1 MNRSVLLLSIA
12 IAFGLAGCSRLAY
25 QEGMSALSLGRD
37 TEAAR
42 SLEVA
47 ERGTTREAASGALAM
62 LYLKQHRYDEALSR
76 FRQLESVGKLTSD
89 LALPYAQ
96 CFVAL
101 GRYDEAI
108 PRLQALSNTDPAAAK
123 LLEDIAALGLRTSEE
138 LLQVHAIEVSP
149 RVRWRWMRRF
159 KQFETTSTPVIY
171 DSTLYFSAT
180 TRRWLRRGVPPTD
193 LWQAPFDLL
202 PDPDGTYRVEAT
214 PLKGL
219 NSPFHDAAPAFHPDG
234 RTVVF
239 SRTDVPVAP
248 TWKERLKLP
257 SSWVLDHPIQLF
269 TTTVSWPDGYE
280 QAMRLPFCD
289 GMHRFAHPAFS
300 ADGSTLYFT
309 SDRPGGYGGTDLWSV
324 VWNGTTWG
332 EPVNCGSAVNT
343 AENEAFPS
351 LTGDTLWF
359 SSDGHRS
366 VGGLDLLYSLR
377 TPRGWGDPVDVLP
390 EPLNSSRDD
399 FAAHVVAD
407 PAAAGQV
414 GVFSSE
420 RTGKDAL
427 YLFHRRPWTVDLV
440 VHVVLDANGS
450 PVSGISGTLEFPGSS
465 REPVPFTTDFGG
477 DARMTFARPDSVRIV
492 LPDAVDC
499 DPTTFRYPQDA
510 AIRYHE
516 VEERIAF
523 WQRRGCVDPVA
534 CNFDSE
540 ATVVDWALCVYAQ
553 PMRKCNG
560 DCLYDWDKDG
570 LCDEECDPRRFEKG
584 ENLKTAVGPD
594 PRTVTVPPYGCTY
607 PNACNFDPNA
617 TRDNGTCDFVSCFG
631 ERPPTA
637 RLPRTSGGAENRV
650 VPGTGEDPRSEGST
664 WSAEDPRSEG
674 STWSTEDPRSEGST
688 WSAEDRKTAEGLD
701 SLAAR
706 PPATE
711 PMNRPTP
718 SIPRGI
724 EPDFPEND
732 NPLVDEMNLFW
743 DLDKAEV
750 RPQHR
755 PELSLMADYLREH
768 PASRVLITSHC
779 DARASQN
786 YNDRL
791 SRRRSDA
798 VRQELVARGVRPD
811 QMVSL
816 GRSEDVLG
824 RDCPDG
830 NCDEEVLQG
839 HRKSEVRFIS
849 PDMKYI
855 VHRVGPGETLQSV
868 AKLHGIPTRNLMEIN
883 ELEEP
888 FVRQEQELLIALP
901 RN

>member
-47 ERGTTREAASGALAM
+47 ERGTTRDAASSALAM
-62 LYLKQHRYDEALSR
+62 LYLKQHRYEEALSR
-76 FRQLESVGKLTSD
+76 FRQLESVGKLTPE

-108 PRLQALSNTDPAAAK
+108 PRLQALSSKDPAAAK
-123 LLEDIAALGLRTSEE
+123 LLEDIASLGLRSTEE
-138 LLQVHAIEVSP
+138 LLQVHAVEAAP
-149 RVRWRWMRRF
+149 YVRWKWMRRF
-159 KQFETTSTPVIY
+159 KQFRTATAPVFV
-171 DSTLYFSAT
+171 DSTLYFTAT
-180 TRRWLRRGVPPTD
+180 SRRWLRREVPPTEV
-193 LWQAPFDLL
+193 WQAPFDLL
-202 PDPDGTYRVEAT
+202 PDPDGVYRAVAT
-214 PLKGL
+214 PVKGL
-219 NSPFHDAAPAFHPDG
+219 NSPFHDATPTFHPDG

-239 SRTDVPVAP
+239 SRTDVPAAP

-257 SSWVLDHPIQLF
+257 ASWVLNHPIQLF
-269 TTTVSWPDGYE
+269 STRVSWPDGFE
-280 QAMRLPFCD
+280 EAVRLPFCD
-289 GMHRFAHPAFS
+289 GVNRYVHPAFS

-332 EPVNCGSAVNT
+332 EPVNCGSTINT
-343 AENEAFPS
+343 AGNEAFPS

-359 SSDGHRS
+359 SSDGHRT

-377 TPRGWGDPVDVLP
+377 TPRGWGEPVDVLP

-407 PAAAGQV
+407 PAAAGQA
-414 GVFSSE
+414 GVFASDRS
-420 RTGKDAL
+420 GKDGL

-450 PVSGISGTLEFPGSS
+450 PVAGISGTLEFPGSS
-465 REPVPFTTDFGG
+465 REPVPFTTDFAG

-534 CNFDSE
+534 CNFDPE
-540 ATVVDWALCVYAQ
+540 ATVVDWSLCVYAQ

-617 TRDNGTCDFVSCFG
+617 TRDNGTCDFVSCYG

-637 RLPRTSGGAENRV
+637 RLPKALDGSENRMSQRR
-650 VPGTGEDPRSEGST
+650 GEDPRSEGSM
-664 WSAEDPRSEG
+664 RS
-674 STWSTEDPRSEGST
+674 T
-688 WSAEDRKTAEGLD
+688 EDRKTAGGLD

-718 SIPRGI
+718 SIPRSI

-743 DLDKAEV
+743 DLDKAAI

-755 PELSLMADYLREH
+755 PELELMADYLREH
-768 PASRVLITSHC
+768 PESRVLITSHC
-779 DARASQN
+779 DARASQS

-798 VRQELVARGVRPD
+798 VRQELVAQGVRSD
-811 QMVSL
+811 QMISL

-830 NCDEEVLQG
+830 NCDEAVLQS
-839 HRKSEVRFIS
+839 HRKTEVRFVS

-868 AKLHGIPTRNLMEIN
+868 AKAHGIPTRNLMEIN

>member
-1 MNRSVLLLSIA
+1 MNRSVLLLCLASVL
-12 IAFGLAGCSRLAY
+12 GLAGCSRLAY
-25 QEGMSALSLGRD
+25 QEGVAARAVGRD

-42 SLEVA
+42 AFEAA
-47 ERGTTREAASGALAM
+47 ERGTNKDDASRELAT
-62 LYLKQHRYDEALSR
+62 LYLKQHRYEEALSR
-76 FRQLESVGKLTSD
+76 FRQLEAVGKLTPE
-89 LALPYAQ
+89 LTLPYAQ
-96 CFVAL
+96 CLVAL

-108 PRLQALSNTDPAAAK
+108 PRLQALRLDPTAAK
-123 LLEDIAALGLRTSEE
+123 LLEDIASLGARATEE
-138 LLQVHAIEVSP
+138 LLQVHVVEAAP
-149 RVRWRWMRRF
+149 YVRWKWMRRF
-159 KQFETTSTPVIY
+159 KQFRTTSAPVVA
-171 DSTLYFSAT
+171 DSTLFFTAT
-180 TRRWLRRGVPPTD
+180 PRRWLRRELPPTD
-193 LWQAPFDLL
+193 VWQAPFDWL
-202 PDPDGTYRVEAT
+202 PDPDGVYRVHAR
-214 PLKGL
+214 PVKGL
-219 NSPFHDAAPAFHPDG
+219 NSPLHDATPTFHPDG
-234 RTVVF
+234 RTVIF
-239 SRTDVPVAP
+239 SRTDVPAAP
-248 TWKERLKLP
+248 SWKARLKLP
-257 SSWVLDHPIQLF
+257 ANWALNHPIQLF
-269 TTTVSWPDGYE
+269 TTRVTWPSGFE
-280 QAMRLPFCD
+280 EAVRLPFCD
-289 GMHRFAHPAFS
+289 GVHRFAHPAFS
-300 ADGSTLYFT
+300 ADGSTLYFM

-332 EPVNCGSAVNT
+332 EPVNCGSAINT
-343 AENEAFPS
+343 AGNEAFPS

-359 SSDGHRS
+359 SSDGHRT

-377 TPRGWGDPVDVLP
+377 TPLGWGAPVDALP

-399 FAAHVVAD
+399 FGAHVATD
-407 PAAAGQV
+407 PAGAGHV
-414 GVFSSE
+414 GVFASDRS
-420 RTGKDAL
+420 GKDGL
-427 YLFHRRPWTVDLV
+427 YLFHRRPWTVDLL
-440 VHVVLDANGS
+440 VHVVLDADGS
-450 PVSGISGTLEFPGSS
+450 PVAGISGTLEFPGSS
-465 REPVPFTTDFGG
+465 REPVPFTTDFAGE
-477 DARMTFARPDSVRIV
+477 ARMTFARPDSVRIV

-534 CNFDSE
+534 CNFDPE
-540 ATVVDWALCVYAQ
+540 ATVVDWSLCVYAQ

-617 TRDNGTCDFVSCFG
+617 TRDNGTCDFVSCYR

-637 RLPRTSGGAENRV
+637 RLPRVSGGAENPV
-650 VPGTGEDPRSEGST
+650 TPATKPGTAADSRQVER
-664 WSAEDPRSEG
+664 A
-674 STWSTEDPRSEGST
+674 
-688 WSAEDRKTAEGLD
+688 D
-701 SLAAR
+701 SLAPR
-706 PPATE
+706 TPSSE
-711 PMNRPTP
+711 PMNRPEP
-718 SIPRGI
+718 SVPRGI
-724 EPDFPEND
+724 APDFPEND
-732 NPLVDEMNLFW
+732 DPVVDEMNLFW
-743 DLDKAEV
+743 DLDKAAI

-755 PELSLMADYLREH
+755 PELALMADYLREH
-768 PASRVLITSHC
+768 PESRVLITSHC

-798 VRQELVARGVRPD
+798 VRQELVSQGVRPD

-830 NCDEEVLQG
+830 NCDEAVLQS
-839 HRKSEVRFIS
+839 HRKTEVRFVS

-868 AKLHGIPTRNLMEIN
+868 AKTHGIPTRNLMEIN

-888 FVRQEQELLIALP
+888 FVRPEQELLIALP
-901 RN
+901 RD